1 MKRTALMSALIA
13 LAASAAP
20 LTQTARPEAGR
31 NWASPLG
38 DPAATRFSSLTQIN
52 TANVKTLT
60 RAWTFH
66 TGSARF
72 AYPPMIV
79 DSVMYFSA
87 PNGVFAV
94 DAVTG
99 KQLWKYPPAPAPATP
114 PVPTPAAAGGAR
126 GGRGGD
132 VGKNVRGPVY

>member
-1 MKRTALMSALIA
+1 MKRLVIVFALSLPVATATVM
-13 LAASAAP
+13 
-20 LTQTARPEAGR
+20 TQTPGGAAAGR
-31 NWASPLG
+31 DWPLPLG
-38 DPAATRFSSLTQIN
+38 DAGATRFSTLAQIN
-52 TANVKTLT
+52 TTNVSTLT

-99 KQLWKYPPAPAPATP
+99 KQLWKYPATAPAPA
-114 PVPTPAAAGGAR
+114 AQSAGA
-126 GGRGGD
+126 
-132 VGKNVRGPVY
+132 

>member
-1 MKRTALMSALIA
+1 MKRVAFAIA
-13 LAASAAP
+13 LSLLAAVATVMTQTTGSAA
-20 LTQTARPEAGR
+20 AGR

-38 DPAATRFSSLTQIN
+38 DPGATRFSTLAQIN
-52 TANVKTLT
+52 TSNVHTLT

-66 TGSARF
+66 TGSTRF

-87 PNGVFAV
+87 PNGVFAI

-99 KQLWKYPPAPAPATP
+99 KQIWKYPAETPAPPP
-114 PVPTPAAAGGAR
+114 PVRGWWCPSPPRAA
-126 GGRGGD
+126 
-132 VGKNVRGPVY
+132 